1 MQRAGW
7 KGGLVTGYE
16 KLVQDADRLGA
27 YQVMLSG
34 LPMDDNALA
43 RDAYHEVEPSGHF
56 LGCTHTMANY
66 QTAYYDACLSDSE
79 SVEQWEDRGSK
90 DSARRAFERWNKL
103 LNEYQPPPMD
113 EGTDEALKEFVDKR
127 KRQVP
132 EAWY

>member
-1 MQRAGW
+1 
-7 KGGLVTGYE
+7 
-16 KLVQDADRLGA
+16 
-27 YQVMLSG
+27 
-34 LPMDDNALA
+34 MDDNALA

-56 LGCTHTMANY
+56 LGCAHTMANY